1 MARLTIAHKSEAS
14 FRNRQGLRRA
24 LVKKLPKGT
33 VGVATERKLLDSDC
47 ESCKSRRGKAT
58 TSAAKAALAYAKKVR
73 NKLEKMAHLPLMS
86 EDEED
91 DETEVEVE
99 EEDPDADHVP
109 LGGRGP
115 EDPPD
120 GAGGVEGRVG
130 TVFSLEGGG
139 SVRSRK
145 HPTMEVILDSGASHN
160 VLPESVFWR
169 LYEQGRAT
177 PLKKVSFPRRFST
190 ASGES
195 LSNLGTT
202 EVYLSGTSPEGAV
215 SRCKCSFNVAA
226 VQRCLLSTGRAMA
239 QGNALVFMGALPPGR
254 EVLALSGAGKPAYRF
269 PGASFAPSPA
279 ADSVRPAP
287 REFKPTTA
295 FLRALERLSI
305 PKGWPS
311 LHLLEENLQERSRSC
326 RAVAFHLEQSHFGTV
341 EKKAESACSRET
353 LTPVGLGG
361 SVEGEE
367 RGRKEKKEGGKEIQ
381 PLS

>member
-1 MARLTIAHKSEAS
+1 MAYERVAKAILNAPWRNEEGGVEEEERNKRRKGKGKPKAERKPKGGERSDGGDSSRDPPGAPEAPGQRPKMGQSKILTQALAGAFRAMPKRTPKDRITRRSQVARLTIAHKSEAS

-33 VGVATERKLLDSDC
+33 VGVATEHKLLDSDC

-86 EDEED
+86 EDERD

-120 GAGGVEGRVG
+120 GVG

-139 SVRSRK
+139 TGSVPSRK

-160 VLPESVFWR
+160 VLPERVFWR

-177 PLKKVSFPRRFST
+177 PLKKVSSPQRFST

-195 LSNLGTT
+195 LPNLGTT
-202 EVYLSGTSPEGAV
+202 EVYLSGTSPEGTV
-215 SRCKCSFNVAA
+215 TRCKCNFNVAA
-226 VQRCLLSTGRAMA
+226 VQRCLLSTGAMA
-239 QGNALVFMGALPPGR
+239 QKNVLVFL
-254 EVLALSGAGKPAYRF
+254 
-269 PGASFAPSPA
+269 
-279 ADSVRPAP
+279 
-287 REFKPTTA
+287 
-295 FLRALERLSI
+295 
-305 PKGWPS
+305 
-311 LHLLEENLQERSRSC
+311 
-326 RAVAFHLEQSHFGTV
+326 
-341 EKKAESACSRET
+341 
-353 LTPVGLGG
+353 
-361 SVEGEE
+361 
-367 RGRKEKKEGGKEIQ
+367 GKEAVLFLPNGRSLLFPVRGSPRTTFRVLPSHPHRQ
-381 PLS
+381 RTA

>member
-1 MARLTIAHKSEAS
+1 MAFERVAKAVLNAPWRNEEGGVEEEERNKKRKGKGKPKAEGKPKGGERSDGGDSSRDPPGAPEAPGQRPKMGQSKILTQALAGAFRAMPKRTPKDKIIRRSQVARLTIAHKNEAS

-139 SVRSRK
+139 SVPSRK

-177 PLKKVSFPRRFST
+177 P
-190 ASGES
+190 
-195 LSNLGTT
+195 
-202 EVYLSGTSPEGAV
+202 
-215 SRCKCSFNVAA
+215 
-226 VQRCLLSTGRAMA
+226 
-239 QGNALVFMGALPPGR
+239 
-254 EVLALSGAGKPAYRF
+254 
-269 PGASFAPSPA
+269 
-279 ADSVRPAP
+279 
-287 REFKPTTA
+287 
-295 FLRALERLSI
+295 
-305 PKGWPS
+305 
-311 LHLLEENLQERSRSC
+311 
-326 RAVAFHLEQSHFGTV
+326 
-341 EKKAESACSRET
+341 
-353 LTPVGLGG
+353 
-361 SVEGEE
+361 
-367 RGRKEKKEGGKEIQ
+367 
-381 PLS
+381 

>member
-1 MARLTIAHKSEAS
+1 MTRLTIAHKNEAS
-14 FRNRQGLRRA
+14 FRNRQGLRRG
-24 LVKKLPKGT
+24 LVKKLPKGI

-47 ESCKSRRGKAT
+47 ESCKAT

-86 EDEED
+86 EDEGD

-120 GAGGVEGRVG
+120 GAGGLEGRVG

-139 SVRSRK
+139 TGSVPSRK

-160 VLPESVFWR
+160 VLPERVFWR

-195 LSNLGTT
+195 LPNLGTT
-202 EVYLSGTSPEGAV
+202 EWDLALRSGYPVQVQLQTWRQSNGACCPLAEPWPKGTRCRVPLSGCFLRTLTGSGQRKAG
-215 SRCKCSFNVAA
+215 STR
-226 VQRCLLSTGRAMA
+226 VQADNGVFKGLGEAFA
-239 QGNALVFMGALPPGR
+239 ALVGG
-254 EVLALSGAGKPAYRF
+254 E
-269 PGASFAPSPA
+269 
-279 ADSVRPAP
+279 
-287 REFKPTTA
+287 
-295 FLRALERLSI
+295 
-305 PKGWPS
+305 PKG
-311 LHLLEENLQERSRSC
+311 
-326 RAVAFHLEQSHFGTV
+326 
-341 EKKAESACSRET
+341 
-353 LTPVGLGG
+353 
-361 SVEGEE
+361 
-367 RGRKEKKEGGKEIQ
+367 KE
-381 PLS
+381 P

>member
-1 MARLTIAHKSEAS
+1 MRTRLETHQRPKMGQSKILTRALAGAFRAMPKRTPKDKIIRRSQVARLTIAHKNEAS

-86 EDEED
+86 EDEGD
-91 DETEVEVE
+91 GETEVEVE

-109 LGGRGP
+109 LGGRG
-115 EDPPD
+115 
-120 GAGGVEGRVG
+120 VG

-139 SVRSRK
+139 TGSVPSRK
-145 HPTMEVILDSGASHN
+145 HPTMEVILDSGASRN
-160 VLPESVFWR
+160 VLPERVFWR

-195 LSNLGTT
+195 LPNLGTT

-215 SRCKCSFNVAA
+215 TRCKCSFNVAA

-239 QGNALVFMGALPPGR
+239 QGNALVFMGKEAVLFLPNGR
-254 EVLALSGAGKPAYRF
+254 SLLFPVRGSPRTTFRVL
-269 PGASFAPSPA
+269 PSYPL
-279 ADSVRPAP
+279 RQ
-287 REFKPTTA
+287 RTA
-295 FLRALERLSI
+295 
-305 PKGWPS
+305 
-311 LHLLEENLQERSRSC
+311 
-326 RAVAFHLEQSHFGTV
+326 
-341 EKKAESACSRET
+341 
-353 LTPVGLGG
+353 
-361 SVEGEE
+361 
-367 RGRKEKKEGGKEIQ
+367 
-381 PLS
+381 